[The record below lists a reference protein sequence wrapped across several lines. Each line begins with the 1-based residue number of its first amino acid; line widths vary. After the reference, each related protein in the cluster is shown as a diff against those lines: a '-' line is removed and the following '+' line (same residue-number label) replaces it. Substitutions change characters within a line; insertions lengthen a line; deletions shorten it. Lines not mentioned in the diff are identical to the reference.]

1 MTKKSNFLAFIE
13 ELKQFLPTSTS
24 VQRDDWAQRIVKND
38 WKIRDLSFL
47 LQEDPKTA
55 TRFLWLLTHVG
66 QTSPEK
72 LCSELPYLFAVCE
85 AIDSAYLPSFATFWS
100 VAGIPEEQE
109 GRAVD
114 VLFDLIR
121 NPKTTVTI
129 KSRALI
135 ALAKLI
141 SNYPELQSEWRI
153 CLEEQ
158 QNQHSATY
166 RKRVRKWLIESE
178 MNEK

>member
-1 MTKKSNFLAFIE
+1 MTKKDNFPVFIE
-13 ELKQFLPTSTS
+13 ELKRFLPTSTS
-24 VQRDDWAQRIVKND
+24 AQRDVWAQRIVEND

-47 LQEDPKTA
+47 LQENSKTA
-55 TRFLWLLTHVG
+55 TRFLWLLTQIG
-66 QTSPEK
+66 QISPEK
-72 LCSELPYLFAVCE
+72 LRPELPYLFVVCE
-85 AIDSAYLPSFATFWS
+85 AIDMSYLPSFATFWS
-100 VAGIPEEQE
+100 VVGVPEEQE

-135 ALAKLI
+135 ALAKLV
-141 SNYPELQSEWRI
+141 SKHPELQNEWRS

-158 QNQHSATY
+158 QQQHSTEY
-166 RKRVRKWLIESE
+166 RKKLKKWL
-178 MNEK
+178 NE